1 MNKEK
6 MIVYAFFVYLLAVVA
21 MMMVTVMVDDLIS
34 KGIVV
39 LAMYTLAA
47 KMTDGIYNGK
57 D

>member
-1 MNKEK
+1 

-57 D
+57 E

>member
-57 D
+57 